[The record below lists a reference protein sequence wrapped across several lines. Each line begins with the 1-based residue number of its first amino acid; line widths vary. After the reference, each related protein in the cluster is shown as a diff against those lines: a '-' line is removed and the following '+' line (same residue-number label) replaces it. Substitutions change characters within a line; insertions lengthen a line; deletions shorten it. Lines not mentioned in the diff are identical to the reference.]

1 MRSGTASTGMDLPAI
16 SSYNGF
22 GSGQYAYTGG
32 THFVATYI
40 GINDEGYLTETPD
53 LSEFTKNGFSM
64 VSIYERSPNSLS
76 YFTGNT
82 NGISN
87 AEYGA
92 KGSIQAAQKAGQKVG
107 TGAIYFT
114 VDYDPPK
121 DLGRKWTSEELTAI
135 DHYFRGIKVANLIIL
150 GFRSLLGALRVLLR
164 KIWTSSIPAR

>member
-53 LSEFTKNGFSM
+53 LGEFTKNGFSM
-64 VSIYERSPNSLS
+64 VSIYERSPNSLA
-76 YFTGNT
+76 
-82 NGISN
+82 ISP
-87 AEYGA
+87 AIPMVFQTQSMA
-92 KGSIQAAQKAGQKVG
+92 QKGYIQTAQKAGQKVG

>member
-1 MRSGTASTGMDLPAI
+1 MREVRNCKHWDGPSGYIFLQRLWEW
-16 SSYNGF
+16 
-22 GSGQYAYTGG
+22 QYAYTGG

-121 DLGRKWTSEELTAI
+121 D
-135 DHYFRGIKVANLIIL
+135 
-150 GFRSLLGALRVLLR
+150 
-164 KIWTSSIPAR
+164 